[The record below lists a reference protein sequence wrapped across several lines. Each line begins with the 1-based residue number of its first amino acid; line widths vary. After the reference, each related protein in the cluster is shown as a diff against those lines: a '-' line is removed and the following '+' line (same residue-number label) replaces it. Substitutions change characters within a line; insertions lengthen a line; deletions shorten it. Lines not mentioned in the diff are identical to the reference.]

1 MVRPWRSD
9 GTISVWTTIL
19 EEKKSYTSEKEKK
32 NICLNPY
39 RPVISKI
46 NCLEENLNNV
56 NCSFENKKKCSNA
69 FKNNQLETQVKKP

>member
-1 MVRPWRSD
+1 MVIPSRSD
-9 GTISVWTTIL
+9 GTLSVWTTIL
-19 EEKKSYTSEKEKK
+19 EEKKSCTSEKEK

-46 NCLEENLNNV
+46 NCLEENLNNT
-56 NCSFENKKKCSNA
+56 NCSFENEKECSNA

>member
-32 NICLNPY
+32 
-39 RPVISKI
+39 IS
-46 NCLEENLNNV
+46 V
-56 NCSFENKKKCSNA
+56 
-69 FKNNQLETQVKKP
+69 